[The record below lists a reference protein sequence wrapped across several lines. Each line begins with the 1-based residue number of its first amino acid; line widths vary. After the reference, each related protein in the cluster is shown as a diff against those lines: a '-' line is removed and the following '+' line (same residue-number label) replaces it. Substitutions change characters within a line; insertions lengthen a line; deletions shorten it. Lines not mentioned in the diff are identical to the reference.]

1 MQAGPHIAASPPRK
15 GAGKSIPRWGPPQ
28 EDQEPPEGRRG
39 AARLS
44 PLSGPEDRPWQH
56 CFPRGKAGWGWD
68 ARWDS
73 ASASSLVLP
82 VGHWRDSGR
91 CDFSVLQL
99 QMIIQEV
106 SAWLC
111 GPPPP
116 RSGLP
121 RGRAPP
127 GAPVAARPLGVG
139 CACGCVVG
147 FVGGGHGGAPS
158 SGPGINIR

>member
-44 PLSGPEDRPWQH
+44 PLSGPEDRPWQR

-82 VGHWRDSGR
+82 VGPWRDSGR

-127 GAPVAARPLGVG
+127 GAPVAARPLGGGVL
-139 CACGCVVG
+139 VVVLSALWG
-147 FVGGGHGGAPS
+147 VVTA
-158 SGPGINIR
+158 GPPVPGPE